1 METPLRSVRKK
12 AFSILDSTSFPDA
25 ATNTKSQLHHINIT
39 PINFDRTSN
48 PHRMHTFHEA
58 SPERIET
65 LINNNNTDEVSGTLT
80 SSGIDSLADRVAS
93 LLGKPANFDP
103 FETPNAKQT
112 DSDDSKTIQKS
123 VPLQDEDSSLQ
134 LLSKS
139 IMNATHFNTSTNFV
153 VPALATHDIRSP
165 LQTLPFDQNN
175 NNENNSS
182 SSSDISNNPISF
194 SSSSIRDYH
203 SDREESKQTSEE
215 VPYQRPPLTLPP
227 RLSTIIEASKSTDSI
242 SRNSGSIMLE
252 ADRLLETIN
261 RLLSNKSRSQNQS
274 TIDSLRKA
282 ASVQSAHSLSIPEQP
297 SEKGDS
303 TRKSS
308 QASPNV
314 NTEPDAICIEASDAE
329 TEYLEPPVEPPN
341 ARPMLSQT
349 YNSHIYTSNKRK
361 GKTAT
366 TASATAAA
374 SERQPRLAPNKR
386 TTEQTTP
393 PDSVATT
400 ANTRPFIKPPPPA
413 VHRTTVSSSSSSSS
427 SYQPKRTIL
436 EEKDNCLSQIQKG
449 TDDLRRL
456 HLELMQFESDY
467 VKQHERRR
475 AKKKAATLAASKKAA
490 AGAVRGSSA
499 TGTESATTETI
510 SHSHSHSNGN
520 GSSRSSSTSHNP
532 NAKSGKDQKSLRE
545 QKLKGTAS
553 GRHIEGNKNA
563 STAAAATSHAH
574 SRPGLQASVARK
586 ASASAPSTTASP
598 SSSSSRPLASEE
610 HWRGGEARQNSSQA
624 PSTTVAPPPHRHSN
638 SNPRTVRFD
647 HQHIELRME
656 PFRTIQ
662 PEDNS
667 QHQCTSSGRGRS
679 NKQTIQNTATAAAAV
694 TRKTTD
700 QRCVCCSRFAK
711 MNGLS
716 LQRNLDCLQLEKS
729 LRFKGGAMLER
740 PATAASRLNPTEQ
753 EEEAEAEAKDCCHED
768 HCCTRQKSSSCK
780 SSLSNV
786 NKSVQTSFLIDTA
799 DEQLMVANHCRP
811 KTVAMGDYNND
822 YEDNWDGDF
831 ATYGFYQPGELS
843 RTPPTTARNSS
854 RGGGAALKKPVA
866 YFVSLGGTG
875 GGSEHQKKPSSIRAS
890 GSTHRSNNGS
900 AGGGGR
906 SPLTES
912 SNGLNYI
919 SCINSKPSAMT
930 NGGAAASLIQPV
942 AAYRLAE
949 AFERNCYHLKARSEM
964 RAQRIKDN
972 EELRRRTADSR
983 QAEII
988 QTYMTEKKVQSAQPQ
1003 SHRQQ
1008 PSAAATNGTG
1018 HKVVTT
1024 LKGNSSKT
1032 IGAAPKPKGNNTNTA
1047 TTNHESVFPNRPLQ
1061 LITRRVVADK
1071 EMRQRT
1077 EKVYRKLPEV
1087 KAKCVTARRE
1097 EDARRRRLML
1107 NIFKQRLKENA
1118 IQGRLNWPITQ
1129 HAITA

>member
-467 VKQHERRR
+467 
-475 AKKKAATLAASKKAA
+475 
-490 AGAVRGSSA
+490 
-499 TGTESATTETI
+499 
-510 SHSHSHSNGN
+510 
-520 GSSRSSSTSHNP
+520 
-532 NAKSGKDQKSLRE
+532 
-545 QKLKGTAS
+545 
-553 GRHIEGNKNA
+553 GNKNA

-574 SRPGLQASVARK
+574 SRPGLQASVACK

-598 SSSSSRPLASEE
+598 SSFFEQTTGKWCHAGTARNRCKSTQPYRAGGGGG
-610 HWRGGEARQNSSQA
+610 GGEEN
-624 PSTTVAPPPHRHSN
+624 
-638 SNPRTVRFD
+638 
-647 HQHIELRME
+647 
-656 PFRTIQ
+656 
-662 PEDNS
+662 
-667 QHQCTSSGRGRS
+667 
-679 NKQTIQNTATAAAAV
+679 
-694 TRKTTD
+694 
-700 QRCVCCSRFAK
+700 
-711 MNGLS
+711 
-716 LQRNLDCLQLEKS
+716 
-729 LRFKGGAMLER
+729 
-740 PATAASRLNPTEQ
+740 
-753 EEEAEAEAKDCCHED
+753 CCHQD
-768 HCCTRQKSSSCK
+768 HCFTRQKSSSCK

-811 KTVAMGDYNND
+811 KT
-822 YEDNWDGDF
+822 
-831 ATYGFYQPGELS
+831 
-843 RTPPTTARNSS
+843 
-854 RGGGAALKKPVA
+854 
-866 YFVSLGGTG
+866 
-875 GGSEHQKKPSSIRAS
+875 PSSIRAS

-912 SNGLNYI
+912 SNGL
-919 SCINSKPSAMT
+919 SCTS
-930 NGGAAASLIQPV
+930 
-942 AAYRLAE
+942 
-949 AFERNCYHLKARSEM
+949 
-964 RAQRIKDN
+964 
-972 EELRRRTADSR
+972 TAN
-983 QAEII
+983 
-988 QTYMTEKKVQSAQPQ
+988 
-1003 SHRQQ
+1003 HQQ
-1008 PSAAATNGTG
+1008 
-1018 HKVVTT
+1018 
-1024 LKGNSSKT
+1024 
-1032 IGAAPKPKGNNTNTA
+1032 
-1047 TTNHESVFPNRPLQ
+1047 
-1061 LITRRVVADK
+1061 
-1071 EMRQRT
+1071 
-1077 EKVYRKLPEV
+1077 
-1087 KAKCVTARRE
+1087 
-1097 EDARRRRLML
+1097 
-1107 NIFKQRLKENA
+1107 
-1118 IQGRLNWPITQ
+1118 
-1129 HAITA
+1129 

>member
-1 METPLRSVRKK
+1 MILSDLEPRRNLTAHPSRTMETPLRSVRKK

-242 SRNSGSIMLE
+242 SRNSGSIILE

-393 PDSVATT
+393 PDSVATI

-427 SYQPKRTIL
+427 SSPSDDFFRLPALNRIL
-436 EEKDNCLSQIQKG
+436 GLTFLAFFFFAFLCLIF
-449 TDDLRRL
+449 
-456 HLELMQFESDY
+456 HC
-467 VKQHERRR
+467 VC
-475 AKKKAATLAASKKAA
+475 KK
-490 AGAVRGSSA
+490 
-499 TGTESATTETI
+499 
-510 SHSHSHSNGN
+510 
-520 GSSRSSSTSHNP
+520 
-532 NAKSGKDQKSLRE
+532 
-545 QKLKGTAS
+545 
-553 GRHIEGNKNA
+553 
-563 STAAAATSHAH
+563 
-574 SRPGLQASVARK
+574 
-586 ASASAPSTTASP
+586 
-598 SSSSSRPLASEE
+598 SSSSSP
-610 HWRGGEARQNSSQA
+610 SSTSNRRSQQA
-624 PSTTVAPPPHRHSN
+624 
-638 SNPRTVRFD
+638 
-647 HQHIELRME
+647 I
-656 PFRTIQ
+656 I
-662 PEDNS
+662 
-667 QHQCTSSGRGRS
+667 
-679 NKQTIQNTATAAAAV
+679 AA
-694 TRKTTD
+694 
-700 QRCVCCSRFAK
+700 
-711 MNGLS
+711 
-716 LQRNLDCLQLEKS
+716 
-729 LRFKGGAMLER
+729 
-740 PATAASRLNPTEQ
+740 
-753 EEEAEAEAKDCCHED
+753 
-768 HCCTRQKSSSCK
+768 
-780 SSLSNV
+780 
-786 NKSVQTSFLIDTA
+786 
-799 DEQLMVANHCRP
+799 
-811 KTVAMGDYNND
+811 
-822 YEDNWDGDF
+822 
-831 ATYGFYQPGELS
+831 
-843 RTPPTTARNSS
+843 S
-854 RGGGAALKKPVA
+854 RGGGVVICRDNRRRAEGAA
-866 YFVSLGGTG
+866 G
-875 GGSEHQKKPSSIRAS
+875 Q
-890 GSTHRSNNGS
+890 S
-900 AGGGGR
+900 AGGQQQENAYGATYPLAPRPGNYLLSLPGNDQQLHTSFKIEMPPPYEEVESLNR
-906 SPLTES
+906 RRAQETLEADDDNDNNNSQQMSHHFSPI
-912 SNGLNYI
+912 LNHPPPPYQEEEEDR
-919 SCINSKPSAMT
+919 PSA
-930 NGGAAASLIQPV
+930 P
-942 AAYRLAE
+942 E
-949 AFERNCYHLKARSEM
+949 
-964 RAQRIKDN
+964 
-972 EELRRRTADSR
+972 
-983 QAEII
+983 
-988 QTYMTEKKVQSAQPQ
+988 
-1003 SHRQQ
+1003 
-1008 PSAAATNGTG
+1008 
-1018 HKVVTT
+1018 
-1024 LKGNSSKT
+1024 
-1032 IGAAPKPKGNNTNTA
+1032 
-1047 TTNHESVFPNRPLQ
+1047 ESV
-1061 LITRRVVADK
+1061 
-1071 EMRQRT
+1071 
-1077 EKVYRKLPEV
+1077 
-1087 KAKCVTARRE
+1087 
-1097 EDARRRRLML
+1097 
-1107 NIFKQRLKENA
+1107 
-1118 IQGRLNWPITQ
+1118 
-1129 HAITA
+1129 